1 MTESHINKL
10 SKIDVRLQLI
20 NEERLALLNGKKEKR
35 GQVTCFVKKE
45 KGVKRKRGQV
55 TCFVI
60 LSKLCLNQD

>member
-35 GQVTCFVKKE
+35 GQKKEKE
-45 KGVKRKRGQV
+45 KGVKS
-55 TCFVI
+55 
-60 LSKLCLNQD
+60 LAS